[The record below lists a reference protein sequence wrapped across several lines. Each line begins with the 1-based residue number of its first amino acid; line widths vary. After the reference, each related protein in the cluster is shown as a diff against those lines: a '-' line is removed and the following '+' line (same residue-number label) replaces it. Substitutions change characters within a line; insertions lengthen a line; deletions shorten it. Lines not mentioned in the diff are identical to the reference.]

1 MNVEEKVKE
10 ILLEI
15 LDVKQEDIVP
25 QASLID
31 NLGADSIDLVEIRT
45 AFENTF
51 DINIADDSG
60 FNLKTVQDA
69 VDFIKA
75 AILHRSAD

>member
-1 MNVEEKVKE
+1 MIVEHKVKE

-15 LDVKQEDIVP
+15 LDVKEEEIVP

-31 NLGADSIDLVEIRT
+31 DLRANSIDLVEIFT

-51 DINIADDSG
+51 DLEINDAQASK
-60 FNLKTVQDA
+60 LKNVQDA
-69 VDFIKA
+69 VDFLKA
-75 AILHRSAD
+75 KINQKRVE